1 MESLPKNNDS
11 ISPREPDVFDNLEE
25 LYMDDLDRKELR
37 DKVFKFE
44 RKLDNEC
51 GTYGWGRGLR
61 TACRLYQ
68 ENLEL
73 ENKMDQKNQLIEE
86 YKSLLRIA
94 SESKKKADI
103 DLEQI
108 DE

>member
-1 MESLPKNNDS
+1 MESVPKNNDS
-11 ISPREPDVFDNLEE
+11 ISSREQDVFDDLAE
-25 LYMDDLDRKELR
+25 LYMDDLDREELR

-44 RKLDNEC
+44 RNLDREC
-51 GTYGWGRGLR
+51 STYGWGRGLR

-73 ENKMDQKNQLIEE
+73 EHKMDQKNQLIEE

-103 DLEQI
+103 DLDQI
-108 DE
+108 DD

>member
-1 MESLPKNNDS
+1 MESAPKNNDS
-11 ISPREPDVFDNLEE
+11 ISPREQDVFDDLAE
-25 LYMDDLDRKELR
+25 LYMDDLDRGELR

-44 RKLDNEC
+44 RNLDREC

-73 ENKMDQKNQLIEE
+73 EHKMDQKNQLIEE

-94 SESKKKADI
+94 SESKKKDDI
-103 DLEQI
+103 NLEQK
-108 DE
+108 DD